1 MPSKI
6 LDLLLPRETAFFK
19 YFNEQI
25 DLFCS
30 ACETFK
36 KLASEIGTL
45 SPSQIHQ
52 YATAVKH
59 YESKED
65 ELEMV
70 ILNKLNDTFITPID
84 REDIHH
90 LVVSI
95 GNSMDIVNDVT
106 QKIEKYQVKQV
117 PQTMLRF
124 VEIIITMSEEVKGL
138 INSLQK
144 KKNLMPYIERVHI
157 LENEA
162 DALIHTTMAELFQ
175 TNDPIYIIKF
185 KDMYEHLE
193 EVINSMDDIAKLIR
207 GITVKWV

>member
-1 MPSKI
+1 MWPKI
-6 LDLLLPRETAFFK
+6 LDLLLPREIEFFK

-25 DLFCS
+25 DLFCT
-30 ACETFK
+30 ACIIFQ
-36 KLASEIGTL
+36 KLTSEIGTL
-45 SPSQIHQ
+45 SHDDIHN
-52 YATAVKH
+52 YVTAVKE
-59 YESKED
+59 YESEED

-95 GNSMDIVNDVT
+95 GNSMDIVNDIA
-106 QKIEKYQVKQV
+106 QKIEKYQLTQV
-117 PQTMLRF
+117 PENILKF
-124 VEIIITMSEEVKGL
+124 VEIIIKVSDELKGL

-144 KKNLMPYIERVHI
+144 KKNLMPFIERIHV

-162 DALIHTTMAELFQ
+162 DTLIHTTMAELFQ
-175 TNDPIYIIKF
+175 TNDPIHIIKF